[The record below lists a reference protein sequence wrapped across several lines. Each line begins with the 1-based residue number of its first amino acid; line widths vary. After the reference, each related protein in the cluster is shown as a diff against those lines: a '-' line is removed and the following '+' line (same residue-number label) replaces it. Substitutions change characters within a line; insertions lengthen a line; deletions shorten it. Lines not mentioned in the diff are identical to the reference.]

1 MEAKNIR
8 ILEPKIIRTLEPKF
22 LLKNIIVVKKI
33 NSEVINMTDKRE
45 NPEFTDEDSS
55 EKDIIEDWAIL
66 QPYDYV
72 EREFLHSTINKTTK
86 VIIDN
91 GELQNEE
98 ENVEKI
104 KINDD
109 NKAKSSSKNID
120 RLTRVMSE
128 EEGQS
133 KRSYLLRN
141 ITIRRVGELKLLHPD
156 INIPLNRIIDMAL
169 NHYYYYIKDGGEF
182 GEY

>member
-1 MEAKNIR
+1 M
-8 ILEPKIIRTLEPKF
+8 EPKIIITLESKNIRTLEPKF

-55 EKDIIEDWAIL
+55 EDIIEDWAIL

-72 EREFLHSTINKTTK
+72 EREIFHSTINKNTK

-104 KINDD
+104 KINDE
-109 NKAKSSSKNID
+109 NKAKSSSNNID

-141 ITIRRVGELKLLHPD
+141 VTIRRMGELKLLHPD

-169 NHYYYYIKDGGEF
+169 NHYYYYIKEGGKF
-182 GEY
+182 REY

>member
-1 MEAKNIR
+1 
-8 ILEPKIIRTLEPKF
+8 
-22 LLKNIIVVKKI
+22 
-33 NSEVINMTDKRE
+33 MTDKRE

-55 EKDIIEDWAIL
+55 EDIIEDWAIL

-169 NHYYYYIKDGGEF
+169 NHYYYYIKEGGEF
-182 GEY
+182 REL